1 PPRYRLTGVIYHH
14 GKNASGGHY
23 TVDVRRQDGREW
35 IRIDD
40 TVIRRVRPEDVAA
53 ADSNAEENSA
63 VAAALDAQS
72 TRNKSPRGSGN
83 IFENI
88 DDAEEQSADDEVGW
102 SQVNGAGSG
111 GGKRS
116 MAAAAAAAA
125 NGVASPATTSAE
137 STRTGTPSS
146 SLRSAAASAIKD
158 NRVAYLLIY
167 ERVNFGA
174 V

>member
-1 PPRYRLTGVIYHH
+1 
-14 GKNASGGHY
+14 
-23 TVDVRRQDGREW
+23 DGREW

-72 TRNKSPRGSGN
+72 SRNKSPRGSGN

-88 DDAEEQSADDEVGW
+88 DDAEEQSADDEIGW

-125 NGVASPATTSAE
+125 AANGAGAGVASPATTTSAE

-146 SLRSAAASAIKD
+146 RSAASAIKD